1 MKNSDN
7 DIPFVVIRNE
17 MKWSEKSKLFF
28 LRFFL
33 RQNDKIQCFRSSGSL
48 ILIFLSLNLILFLN
62 SCGIRKSIKHIPD
75 VKQYSLDVPKV
86 NKINDSTFS
95 FNQNYLTKNK
105 QQIWEL
111 YIQGNPLQLGYNN
124 GALTQNLM
132 QKQEEIFFSKI
143 EGFVPSK
150 FKQNLLRGF
159 LKWYN
164 RKMYL
169 NVREDFQ
176 AEIYGMSQYSSDK
189 YNFIAPKFL
198 RSMYLHGAHD
208 IGHAMQDLMMVGCT
222 SLAVWNENTEDGDLL
237 IGRNFDFYV
246 GDDFAKNKVIEFVQP
261 EEGIPYLSVTW
272 AGMIG
277 VVSGMNKEGITVTIN
292 AGKSKIPMAAKTPI
306 SLVTREILQY
316 ARTIDEAI
324 AIAKKRKVFVSES
337 ILVGSAND
345 KNAVIIEV
353 SPDNFGV
360 YKVENTSQVFCTNHF
375 QSEAYKNDKR
385 NQKHIAE
392 SHSEYRYEKLQELLA
407 ENKKLNPEKMAAILR
422 DKSGLKGENIGFG
435 NEKAIN
441 QLIAHHA
448 VIFSP
453 QKKLVWVSANPYQ
466 LGEFVCYDLNEIFSD
481 KRLKSGVF
489 AKSELNIAK
498 DPFLDSPE
506 FKNYEQYK
514 MMSEEVEKGIEG
526 DVLLTDDFLPHYQ
539 SLNPDFWLV
548 YYHAGKYYYSQKEYA
563 KAKTEFE
570 KALTKEITTVPDREN
585 VEKYLRKTV
594 KKLK

>member
-1 MKNSDN
+1 MRS
-7 DIPFVVIRNE
+7 VILNGARRNE
-17 MKWSEKSKLFF
+17 ESKIWRKDFF
-28 LRFFL
+28 FR
-33 RQNDKIQCFRSSGSL
+33 RNDKC
-48 ILIFLSLNLILFLN
+48 LIFLFLSFFVILNLT

-75 VKQYSLDVPKV
+75 VSQYSLEIPKV
-86 NKINDSTFS
+86 KTINDSTFS

-105 QQIWEL
+105 QQLWEL
-111 YIQGNPLQLGYNN
+111 YIKGNPLQLGYNN

-132 QKQEEIFFSKI
+132 QKQEEIFFSKV

-150 FKQNLLRGF
+150 FKQKLLRGF

-169 NVREDFQ
+169 NVREDYQ
-176 AEIYGMSQYSSDK
+176 VELYGLSRYSSDK
-189 YNFIAPKFL
+189 YDFIAPKYL
-198 RSMYLHGAHD
+198 RSLYLHGAHD

-246 GDDFAKNKVIEFVQP
+246 GDDFAKNKLIEFVEP
-261 EEGIPYLSVTW
+261 ENGIPYLSVSW
-272 AGMIG
+272 PGMIG

-292 AGKSKIPMAAKTPI
+292 AGKSKIPWSAKTPI
-306 SLVTREILQY
+306 SFVTREILQF
-316 ARTIDEAI
+316 AKNIDEAI

-345 KNAVIIEV
+345 KNAIIIEV

-360 YKVENTSQVFCTNHF
+360 YKVENTSRIFCTNHF

-385 NQKHIAE
+385 NQKQIAE
-392 SHSEYRYEKLQELLA
+392 SHSEYRYEKLEELLQ

-422 DKSGLKGENIGFG
+422 DKSGLKDEKIGYG

-441 QLIAHHA
+441 QLLAHHA

-453 QKKLVWVSANPYQ
+453 QKRLVWVSSNPYQ

-481 KRLKSGVF
+481 KRLKSGHF
-489 AKSELNIAK
+489 AKSDLNIAK
-498 DPFLDSPE
+498 DPFVDSQD
-506 FKNYEQYK
+506 FKNYEEFKKLNAQFDDEK
-514 MMSEEVEKGIEG
+514 KVFSEEFIN
-526 DVLLTDDFLPHYQ
+526 HYQ

-548 YYHAGKYYYSQKEYA
+548 YYKIGKYYFKQKEYS
-563 KAKTEFE
+563 KAKIEFE
-570 KALTKEITTVPDREN
+570 KALTKEITTIPDRESIQ
-585 VEKYLRKTV
+585 KYLEKIN
-594 KKLK
+594 KYLK

>member
-1 MKNSDN
+1 MWIAVIKNGT
-7 DIPFVVIRNE
+7 
-17 MKWSEKSKLFF
+17 KWSEESRLTGIDFSF
-28 LRFFL
+28 
-33 RQNDKIQCFRSSGSL
+33 RQNDIGKIIFFIVL
-48 ILIFLSLNLILFLN
+48 ILNFTA
-62 SCGIRKSIKHIPD
+62 CGVRKSIKHVPD
-75 VKQYSLDVPKV
+75 VQQYSLEIPKV
-86 NKINDSTFS
+86 NTINDSTFS

-105 QQIWEL
+105 QQLWEL
-111 YIQGNPLQLGYNN
+111 YIKGNPLQLGYNN
-124 GALTQNLM
+124 GALTQPLM
-132 QKQEEIFFSKI
+132 QKQENIFFSKV

-169 NVREDFQ
+169 NIKEEDQ
-176 AEIYGMSQYSSDK
+176 VELYGLSQYSSNKFD
-189 YNFIAPKFL
+189 FIAPKFL

-208 IGHAMQDLMMVGCT
+208 IGHAMQDLAMVGCT

-246 GDDFAKNKVIEFVQP
+246 GDDFAKNKLVEFVEP
-261 EEGIPYLSVTW
+261 ESGIPYLSVSW
-272 AGMIG
+272 PGMIG

-292 AGKSKIPMAAKTPI
+292 AGKSKIPLTAKTPI

-316 ARTIDEAI
+316 AKNIDEAI

-360 YKVENTSQVFCTNHF
+360 YRVENSGKVFCTNHF
-375 QSEAYKNDKR
+375 QSEAYKDDKR
-385 NQKHIAE
+385 NQKHIIE
-392 SHSEYRYEKLQELLA
+392 SHSEYRYEKLQELLQ
-407 ENKKLNPEKMAAILR
+407 ENKKLNPKKMALILR
-422 DKSGLKGENIGFG
+422 DKSGLKDKKIGYG

-441 QLIAHHA
+441 QLLAHHA

-453 QKKLVWVSANPYQ
+453 QKKLVWVSSNPYQ

-481 KRLKSGVF
+481 KRLKSGEF

-498 DPFLDSPE
+498 DSFVDSQE
-506 FKNYEQYK
+506 FKNYEEFKKLSSQFEEDK
-514 MMSEEVEKGIEG
+514 ILSEELIN
-526 DVLLTDDFLPHYQ
+526 HYK
-539 SLNPDFWLV
+539 SLNPDLWLV
-548 YYHAGKYYYSQKEYA
+548 YYQAGKYYFNQKDYQ
-563 KAKTEFE
+563 KAKIEFE
-570 KALTKEITTVPDREN
+570 KALTKEITTVPDKEN
-585 VEKYLRKTV
+585 VEKYLKKTL

>member
-1 MKNSDN
+1 MWHT
-7 DIPFVVIRNE
+7 VIQNRR
-17 MKWSEKSKLFF
+17 KWSEESNF
-28 LRFFL
+28 LKTDFSFRRNDIWKFL
-33 RQNDKIQCFRSSGSL
+33 LS
-48 ILIFLSLNLILFLN
+48 IFVIFNLA
-62 SCGIRKSIKHIPD
+62 SCGVRKSIKHVPD
-75 VKQYSLDVPKV
+75 VKQYSLEIPKV
-86 NKINDSTFS
+86 DKINDSTFS

-105 QQIWEL
+105 QQLWEL
-111 YIQGNPLQLGYNN
+111 YIKGNPLQLGYNN
-124 GALTQNLM
+124 GALMQNLM
-132 QKQEEIFFSKI
+132 QKQEEIFFSKV

-169 NVREDFQ
+169 NVREDYQ
-176 AEIYGMSQYSSDK
+176 AELFGLSQYSSDK
-189 YNFIAPKFL
+189 YDFIAPKYL
-198 RSMYLHGAHD
+198 RSLYLHGAHD
-208 IGHAMQDLMMVGCT
+208 IGHAMQDLMVVGCT

-246 GDDFAKNKVIEFVQP
+246 GDDFAKNKLVEFVEP
-261 EEGIPYLSVTW
+261 EDGIPYLSVSW
-272 AGMIG
+272 PGMIG

-292 AGKSKIPMAAKTPI
+292 AGKSKIPLTAKTPI

-316 ARTIDEAI
+316 AKNIDEAI

-360 YKVENTSQVFCTNHF
+360 YKVENTSRVFCTNHF
-375 QSEAYKNDKR
+375 QSDAYKDDKR
-385 NQKHIAE
+385 NQKHILE
-392 SHSEYRYEKLQELLA
+392 SHSEYRYEKLQELLE
-407 ENKKLNPEKMAAILR
+407 ENKKLNPEKMASILR
-422 DKSGLKGENIGFG
+422 DKSGLKGEKIGYG

-441 QLIAHHA
+441 QLLAHHA

-481 KRLKSGVF
+481 KRLKKGEF
-489 AKSELNIAK
+489 AKSDLNIEK
-498 DPFLDSPE
+498 DTFVDSQD
-506 FKNYEQYK
+506 FKNYEEYK
-514 MMSEEVEKGIEG
+514 KLSSQIEDAIDDKEKVLSEEFIH
-526 DVLLTDDFLPHYQ
+526 HYKN
-539 SLNPDFWLV
+539 LNPDFWLV
-548 YYHAGKYYYSQKEYA
+548 YYQAGKYYFNQKEYF
-563 KAKTEFE
+563 KAKMEFE
-570 KALTKEITTVPDREN
+570 KALSKEITTVPDKKN
-585 VEKYLRKTV
+585 VEKYLQKTV

>member
-1 MKNSDN
+1 MK
-7 DIPFVVIRNE
+7 RNRICGLVE
-17 MKWSEKSKLFF
+17 NNFSKG
-28 LRFFL
+28 
-33 RQNDKIQCFRSSGSL
+33 QKMVFRCL
-48 ILIFLSLNLILFLN
+48 ILILNLSLI
-62 SCGIRKSIKHIPD
+62 SCGTRKSVRHVPDIKHYALEI
-75 VKQYSLDVPKV
+75 PKV

-95 FNQNYLTKNK
+95 FNENSLTKNR
-105 QQIWEL
+105 QQLWEL
-111 YIQGNPLQLGYNN
+111 YIKGNPLQLGYNN
-124 GALTQNLM
+124 GALTQSLM
-132 QKQEEIFFSKI
+132 QKQEEVFFSKV

-169 NVREDFQ
+169 NIREDYQ
-176 AEIYGMSQYSSDK
+176 AELYGLSRYSSDQ

-246 GDDFAKNKVIEFVQP
+246 GDDFAKNKLIEMVEP
-261 EEGIPYLSVTW
+261 EDGIPYLSVSW
-272 AGMIG
+272 PGMIG
-277 VVSGMNKEGITVTIN
+277 VVSGMNREGITVTIN
-292 AGKSKIPMAAKTPI
+292 AGKSRIPLTAKTPI

-316 ARTIDEAI
+316 AKNTDEAI

-360 YKVENTSQVFCTNHF
+360 YRVENTDKVLCTNHF

-385 NQKHIAE
+385 NQKQIAE
-392 SHSEYRYEKLQELLA
+392 SHSEYRYEKLQELLQ
-407 ENKKLNPEKMAAILR
+407 ENRKLNPVKMAAILR
-422 DKSGLKGENIGFG
+422 DKSGLKGQKIGYG

-441 QLIAHHA
+441 QLLAHHA

-466 LGEFVCYDLNEIFSD
+466 LGEFVCYDLNEIFSG
-481 KRLKSGVF
+481 KKPVNGTL
-489 AKSELNIAK
+489 AKAELNIPE
-498 DPFLDSPE
+498 DPFLASGE
-506 FKNYEQYK
+506 FKNYEEFK
-514 MMSEEVEKGIEG
+514 SAHAEISEAANNKNTAVSE
-526 DVLLTDDFLPHYQ
+526 DFIRHYQ

-548 YYHAGKYYYSQKEYA
+548 YYEAGKYYFNRKEYSKA
-563 KAKTEFE
+563 KAEFE
-570 KALTKEITTVPDREN
+570 KALSMEITTVPDREN
-585 VEKYLRKTV
+585 VEKYLKKTQQ
-594 KKLK
+594 KRR

>member
-1 MKNSDN
+1 VKKENNMQS
-7 DIPFVVIRNE
+7 FVILNEAKRNE
-17 MKWSEKSKLFF
+17 ESKLICKDSSY
-28 LRFFL
+28 
-33 RQNDKIQCFRSSGSL
+33 RQNDKRHKIKALFFFFF
-48 ILIFLSLNLILFLN
+48 ILSLT

-75 VKQYSLDVPKV
+75 VKQYSLEIPKV
-86 NKINDSTFS
+86 SKINDSTFS
-95 FNQNYLTKNK
+95 FNENYLTKNR
-105 QQIWEL
+105 QQLWEL
-111 YIQGNPLQLGYNN
+111 YIKGNPLQLGYNN

-132 QKQEEIFFSKI
+132 QKQEEIFFSKV

-169 NVREDFQ
+169 NVREDYQ
-176 AEIYGMSQYSSDK
+176 AELYGLSQYSSDK
-189 YNFIAPKFL
+189 YDFIAPKFL

-222 SLAVWNENTEDGDLL
+222 SLAVWNENTEDGELL

-246 GDDFAKNKVIEFVQP
+246 GDDFAKNKLIEFVEP
-261 EEGIPYLSVTW
+261 ESGIPYLSVSW
-272 AGMIG
+272 PGMIG

-292 AGKSKIPMAAKTPI
+292 AGKSKIPLTAKTPI

-316 ARTIDEAI
+316 AKNIDEAI

-360 YKVENTSQVFCTNHF
+360 YQVENTSRIFCTNHF
-375 QSEAYKNDKR
+375 QSDAYQDDKR
-385 NQKHIAE
+385 NQKQIAE
-392 SHSEYRYEKLQELLA
+392 SHSEYRYEKLQELLQ
-407 ENKKLNPEKMAAILR
+407 ENKKLNPEKMASILR
-422 DKSGLKGENIGFG
+422 DKSGLKGEKIGFG

-441 QLIAHHA
+441 QLLAHHA

-453 QKKLVWVSANPYQ
+453 QKKLVWVSSNPYQ
-466 LGEFVCYDLNEIFSD
+466 LGEFVCYDLKEIFSD
-481 KRLKSGVF
+481 KRLKNGEF
-489 AKSELNIAK
+489 AKSDLNIAK
-498 DPFLDSPE
+498 DPFVDSQE
-506 FKNYEQYK
+506 FKNYEEYK
-514 MMSEEVEKGIEG
+514 KVSSQIEDAIDSKKITLSE
-526 DVLLTDDFLPHYQ
+526 DFISHYK

-548 YYHAGKYYYSQKEYA
+548 YYQTGKYYFHQKEYA

-570 KALTKEITTVPDREN
+570 KALTKEITTVPDHEN
-585 VEKYLRKTV
+585 VDDYLKKTL
-594 KKLK
+594 KKLR

>member
-1 MKNSDN
+1 MKNNSKGN
-7 DIPFVVIRNE
+7 LQSVIQNATKWNEESKYKKIDFSFHRNNGV
-17 MKWSEKSKLFF
+17 F
-28 LRFFL
+28 
-33 RQNDKIQCFRSSGSL
+33 
-48 ILIFLSLNLILFLN
+48 ILIFLSLNLSLILT
-62 SCGIRKSIKHIPD
+62 SCGIKKSIKHVPD
-75 VKQYSLDVPKV
+75 VKQYSLEIPEV

-111 YIQGNPLQLGYNN
+111 YIKGNPLQLGYNN
-124 GALTQNLM
+124 GALTQTLM
-132 QKQEEIFFSKI
+132 QKQEEIFFSKV

-176 AEIYGMSQYSSDK
+176 AELYGLSQYSSDK
-189 YNFIAPKFL
+189 YDFIAPKFL

-208 IGHAMQDLMMVGCT
+208 IGHAMQDLMVVGCT

-246 GDDFAKNKVIEFVQP
+246 GDDFAKNKLIEFVEP
-261 EEGIPYLSVTW
+261 ERGIPYLSVSW
-272 AGMIG
+272 PGMIG

-292 AGKSKIPMAAKTPI
+292 AGKSKIPLTAKTPI

-316 ARTIDEAI
+316 ASTIDEAI

-360 YKVENTSQVFCTNHF
+360 YKVENTSRVFCTNHF
-375 QSEAYKNDKR
+375 QSDAYKDDKR
-385 NQKHIAE
+385 NQKHILE
-392 SHSEYRYEKLQELLA
+392 SHSEYRYEKLQELL
-407 ENKKLNPEKMAAILR
+407 EEKKKLNPEKMASILR
-422 DKSGLKGENIGFG
+422 DKSGLKGEKIGYG

-441 QLIAHHA
+441 QLLAHHA

-481 KRLKSGVF
+481 KRLKSGEF
-489 AKSELNIAK
+489 AKSDLNIAK
-498 DPFLDSPE
+498 DPFLDSKEFQDYKE
-506 FKNYEQYK
+506 FKFAYGEFQNLL
-514 MMSEEVEKGIEG
+514 SEKG
-526 DVLLTDDFLPHYQ
+526 VLRSEDLIQEYQ
-539 SLNPDFWLV
+539 SLNPDFWEV
-548 YYHAGKYYYSQKEYA
+548 YYQIGKYYFNQKEYS
-563 KAKTEFE
+563 KAKVQFE
-570 KALTKEITTVPDREN
+570 KALTKEITTVPDKEN
-585 VEKYLRKTV
+585 VEKYLKKTN
-594 KKLK
+594 KKLKK

>member
-1 MKNSDN
+1 MKR
-7 DIPFVVIRNE
+7 V
-17 MKWSEKSKLFF
+17 L
-28 LRFFL
+28 LYL
-33 RQNDKIQCFRSSGSL
+33 LL
-48 ILIFLSLNLILFLN
+48 ILNIT

-75 VKQYSLDVPKV
+75 VKQYSLEIPKV

-105 QQIWEL
+105 QQLWEL
-111 YIQGNPLQLGYNN
+111 YIKGNPLQLGYNN

-132 QKQEEIFFSKI
+132 QKQEEIFFSKV

-169 NVREDFQ
+169 NVREDYQ
-176 AEIYGMSQYSSDK
+176 AELYGLSQYSSDK
-189 YNFIAPKFL
+189 YDFIAPKFL

-208 IGHAMQDLMMVGCT
+208 IGHAMQDLMVVGCT

-246 GDDFAKNKVIEFVQP
+246 GDDFSKNKLIEFVEP
-261 EEGIPYLSVTW
+261 EDGIPYLSVSW
-272 AGMIG
+272 PGMIG

-292 AGKSKIPMAAKTPI
+292 AGKSKIPLTAKTPI

-316 ARTIDEAI
+316 AKNIDEAI

-360 YKVENTSQVFCTNHF
+360 YKVENTSRVFCTNHF
-375 QSEAYKNDKR
+375 QSDAYKNDKR
-385 NQKHIAE
+385 NQKHILE
-392 SHSEYRYEKLQELLA
+392 SHSEYRYEKLQELLQ
-407 ENKKLNPEKMAAILR
+407 ENKRLNPEKMAAILR
-422 DKSGLKGENIGFG
+422 DKSGLKGEKIGYG

-441 QLIAHHA
+441 QLLAHHA
-448 VIFSP
+448 VIFSS
-453 QKKLVWVSANPYQ
+453 QKKLVWVSSNPYQ

-481 KRLKSGVF
+481 KRLKNGEF
-489 AKSELNIAK
+489 AKSNLNIAK
-498 DPFLDSPE
+498 DPFVDSKE
-506 FKNYEQYK
+506 FENYEEYK
-514 MMSEEVEKGIEG
+514 FASSEVNHATNDK
-526 DVLLTDDFLPHYQ
+526 DVMLTDDFLPYYQ

-548 YYHAGKYYYSQKEYA
+548 YYQSGKYYFNKKEYS
-563 KAKTEFE
+563 KAKMEFE
-570 KALTKEITTVPDREN
+570 KALTKEITTVPDKEN
-585 VEKYLRKTV
+585 VEKYLKKTLRK
-594 KKLK
+594 LR

>member
-1 MKNSDN
+1 MKNKDN
-7 DIPFVVIRNE
+7 KEFVIQNE
-17 MKWSEKSKLFF
+17 AKRSEESPLFL

-33 RQNDKIQCFRSSGSL
+33 CQKSKIRRLSNERAV
-48 ILIFLSLNLILFLN
+48 ILFVLNLILILN
-62 SCGIRKSIKHIPD
+62 LSSCGTRKSIKHIPD
-75 VKQYSLDVPKV
+75 VSQYSLEVPKV
-86 NKINDSTFS
+86 NIINDSTFS

-105 QQIWEL
+105 QQLWEL
-111 YIQGNPLQLGYNN
+111 YIKGNPLQLGYNN
-124 GALTQNLM
+124 GALTQDLM
-132 QKQEEIFFSKI
+132 QKQEEIFFSKV

-150 FKQNLLRGF
+150 FKQKLLSGF

-176 AEIYGMSQYSSDK
+176 AELYGLSQYSSDK
-189 YNFIAPKFL
+189 YDFIAPKF
-198 RSMYLHGAHD
+198 RRAMYLHGAHD
-208 IGHAMQDLMMVGCT
+208 IGHAMQDLMVVGCT

-246 GDDFAKNKVIEFVQP
+246 GDEFAKNKLVEFVEP
-261 EEGIPYLSVTW
+261 ENGIPYLSVSW
-272 AGMIG
+272 PGMIG

-292 AGKSKIPMAAKTPI
+292 AGKSKIPLTAKTPI

-316 ARTIDEAI
+316 ATTIDEAI

-345 KNAVIIEV
+345 KSAVIIEV

-360 YKVENTSQVFCTNHF
+360 YRVENSSKVFCTNHF

-385 NQKHIAE
+385 NQKHIVE
-392 SHSEYRYEKLQELLA
+392 SHSEYRYEKLQELLQ
-407 ENKKLNPEKMAAILR
+407 ENKKLNPEKMASILR
-422 DKSGLKGENIGFG
+422 DKSGLKGEKIGYG

-441 QLIAHHA
+441 QLLAHHA

-453 QKKLVWVSANPYQ
+453 QKKLVWVSSNPYQ

-481 KRLKSGVF
+481 KRLKSGEF
-489 AKSELNIAK
+489 AKSNLNIAK
-498 DPFLDSPE
+498 DPFLDSQEFENYEE
-506 FKNYEQYK
+506 FKFAH
-514 MMSEEVEKGIEG
+514 SEIQNAI
-526 DVLLTDDFLPHYQ
+526 DSDSMILTDDFIPHYQ

-548 YYHAGKYYYSQKEYA
+548 YYQSGKYYFKQKEYL

-570 KALTKEITTVPDREN
+570 KALTKEITTIPDREN
-585 VEKYLRKTV
+585 IEKSLKKTLRK
-594 KKLK
+594 LK

>member
-1 MKNSDN
+1 MKNSEN

-33 RQNDKIQCFRSSGSL
+33 RQNDKIQCFRNSGSI
-48 ILIFLSLNLILFLN
+48 ILIFLSLNLCLFLN

-124 GALTQNLM
+124 GALTQSLM

-169 NVREDFQ
+169 NVRENFQ

-272 AGMIG
+272 AGMVG

-292 AGKSKIPMAAKTPI
+292 AGKSKIPLTAKTPI

-324 AIAKKRKVFVSES
+324 AIAEKRKVFVSES
-337 ILVGSAND
+337 ILVGSSND

-360 YKVENTSQVFCTNHF
+360 YEVKNTSRVLCTNHF

-385 NQKHIAE
+385 NLKHIAE

-422 DKSGLKGENIGFG
+422 DKSGLKREKIGYG

-441 QLIAHHA
+441 QLLAHHA

-481 KRLKSGVF
+481 NRLKSGDF
-489 AKSELNIAK
+489 SKSELNIPK

-506 FKNYEQYK
+506 FKNYERYK

-526 DVLLTDDFLPHYQ
+526 DVLLTDDFLSRYQ

-548 YYHAGKYYYSQKEYA
+548 YFQAGKYYYSHKEYA